1 VQGIEEREKMKQ
13 VFPPTY
19 FLGAII
25 LAVLLHFLLP
35 LHQFLGFPWRL
46 LGLVP
51 VLSGIVLN
59 VLADRAFKRRNTTV
73 KPFEKSRALI
83 TDGVFGLTRNPM
95 YLGMAMILLGIAI
108 LLGSV
113 TPFLV
118 VSALA
123 AVFECFFIR
132 PEEQMLEERFG
143 ARFRQY
149 RGRVRRWI

>member
-1 VQGIEEREKMKQ
+1 MKKLL
-13 VFPPTY
+13 PPTY

-51 VLSGIVLN
+51 VLLGIVLN
-59 VLADRAFKRRNTTV
+59 VLAERAFKRRNTPV
-73 KPFEKSRALI
+73 KPFEKSRVLI

-95 YLGMAMILLGIAI
+95 YLGMALILLGIAI
-108 LLGSV
+108 LLGSA
-113 TPFLV
+113 TPFSAVL
-118 VSALA
+118 ALA
-123 AVFECFFIR
+123 AIFECFFIR

-143 ARFRQY
+143 DRFRQY
-149 RGRVRRWI
+149 RGRVRKWI